1 MFSCKLIQFVILS
14 LTLML
19 GACMAPLEEDLE
31 SLPDERTEA
40 DPVAKDFYGVAMS
53 GRTWSS
59 PAGTNGVG
67 GLGAMVALGELELE
81 DPSAQLATLTLGIRN
96 LNPALAFG
104 DGRLYARIDFG
115 IGSAN
120 ETALLDWT
128 STTTITIPAGKVTVT
143 AIQVDAY
150 GHPAATDLIGL
161 APNPAQT
168 INVPIALTA
177 SLAVGPRSSTGM
189 PTLTQ
194 TIGQLFPAAPVV
206 MRPPQ
211 RTKRVLVGDVR
222 GQAGSDL
229 QVTVGG
235 SASQNVFQLGNAAD
249 SIIRTE
255 GVVLPGGD
263 DIVAL
268 VSAAGVLQV
277 PVCWLLDG

>member
-1 MFSCKLIQFVILS
+1 
-14 LTLML
+14 
-19 GACMAPLEEDLE
+19 
-31 SLPDERTEA
+31 
-40 DPVAKDFYGVAMS
+40 MS
-53 GRTWSS
+53 GQTWSS
-59 PAGTNGVG
+59 PIGTIGLGGVG
-67 GLGAMVALGELELE
+67 QQVTLGELQLE
-81 DPSAQLATLTLGIRN
+81 NPQAQLATLTLGIRN
-96 LNPALAFG
+96 LNPAVAFG
-104 DGRLYARIDFG
+104 DGRLYALITFG

-128 STTTITIPAGKVTVT
+128 ATTTITIPAGKVNVT

-161 APNPAQT
+161 ATNFAQV

-177 SLAVGPRSSTGM
+177 SLAAAPRSSPAM
-189 PTLTQ
+189 ATLTQ
-194 TIGQLFPAAPVV
+194 TIPQLFPATPVTL
-206 MRPPQ
+206 RPPQ

-235 SASQNVFQLGNAAD
+235 SASQNVFQLGNPAD
-249 SIIRTE
+249 SRIRTD

-263 DIVAL
+263 DIVTL